1 MIPIKWRGRTYVGG
15 WVELIMFLVGRTVYK
30 PNIDDGGVDVSDD
43 DDEMMTVVMSLF
55 GEYVIQQ

>member
-1 MIPIKWRGRTYVGG
+1 M
-15 WVELIMFLVGRTVYK
+15 MFLVGRALYK
-30 PNIDDGGVDVSDD
+30 PNIDDGGVDVADD